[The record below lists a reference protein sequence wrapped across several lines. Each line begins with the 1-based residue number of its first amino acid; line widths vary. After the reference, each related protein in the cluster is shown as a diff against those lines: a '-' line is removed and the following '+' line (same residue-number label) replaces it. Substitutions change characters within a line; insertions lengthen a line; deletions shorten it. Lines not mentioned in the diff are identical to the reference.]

1 LAAPAREEGPLAL
14 AEKREEEESL
24 EARPRERGGD
34 AAGEEWKED
43 AAVLF
48 SPSSWLGD
56 CT

>member
-1 LAAPAREEGPLAL
+1 VAAEVATLP
-14 AEKREEEESL
+14 EKREEEESL
-24 EARPRERGGD
+24 EWLPRERGGE